1 MSGQE
6 IATRY
11 DASQVEQKW
20 YQAWEDAGCFQPGEA
35 DDRPVFSITIPPPN
49 VTGSL
54 HMGHALC
61 YGLQDMLAR
70 FKRLTGHRVLVLPG
84 QDHAGIAT
92 QSVVEKLLRSEGT
105 SGAQIGRENFL
116 ERAWQW
122 RRESGD
128 TILGQFRRL
137 GCSFDWT
144 RERFTLDDHYADAV
158 LQVFVDWFDRG
169 LIYRGLRVVNWDP
182 VLMTS
187 VSDIETE
194 RKVVKG
200 KLYRVR
206 YPFADGSGHVV
217 VATTRPETMLGD
229 VAVAVNPSDPRY
241 KDHVGKSLQLPLVG
255 REIPLIADHHPDPEF
270 GTGAVKVTPGHDA
283 DDFEIGQRH
292 SLETLIVLDDRA
304 RVVEGYE
311 PYSGLDRAEARK
323 RIVADLEEQGY
334 LEGEDAHEIALVVSS
349 RSGEATEPL
358 ASEQW
363 FVRQTELA
371 APAIQAVKSGQIR
384 FFPERYSGIYLEW
397 LENIRDWCVSRQLW
411 WGHQIPV
418 YYAEDGSI
426 VAATSWEEAEAKSG
440 KRIARQDTDVLDTWF
455 SSGLWPFATLGWPEE
470 TSDLQEFFPTSVLV
484 TSRDILYLWVAR
496 MAMASLDAT
505 GKIPFHQVYVYATVL
520 TEDGKRM
527 SKSLGTGVDP
537 MNVIQEKGA
546 DALRFTLFS
555 QTGENQDIRY
565 LERRTVDARN
575 FANKVWNASRFV
587 AQNLAGFDGAQPAE
601 LGEMDRWLLSRLA
614 LAVQEVRAAYEGYD
628 PQTACSALYR
638 FFWSDLCD
646 WYIEVSKGRLAGEA
660 TRHAP
665 QWVLETALR
674 AFLVMLHPIMPH
686 LTEEAGSL
694 MPRSQGMIANSSW
707 PEAQPAW
714 NDPQLEARVER
725 WLDAV
730 RTVRAMRAEMQV
742 TPGKRLPELY
752 FEGDLEGGES
762 VIGSQAWFDAVV
774 PGRPTGRFVSTTSFG
789 SDFHLLVGDLVDNEK
804 EAARLAKRLEALVD
818 EAEKL
823 EARLSKEDFVARA
836 KPEIVER
843 ERLALADR
851 KAEIEKVRTWLSVF
865 TR

>member
-6 IATRY
+6 ISTRY
-11 DASQVEQKW
+11 DASLVERKW
-20 YQAWEDAGCFQPGEA
+20 YSAWEEAGCFRPGEA
-35 DDRPVFSITIPPPN
+35 NGRPTYSITIPPPN

-105 SGAQIGRENFL
+105 SGAEIGREKFL

-128 TILGQFRRL
+128 TILSQFRRL
-137 GCSFDWT
+137 GCSFDWS
-144 RERFTLDDHYADAV
+144 RESFTLDDHYADAV

-182 VLMTS
+182 VLKTS

-206 YPFADGSGHVV
+206 YPFSDGSGHIV

-229 VAVAVNPSDPRY
+229 VAVAVNPSDARY
-241 KDHVGKSLQLPLVG
+241 SGKVGKTLTLPLVG
-255 REIPLIADHHPDPEF
+255 REIPLVADHHPDPEF

-292 SLETLIVLDDRA
+292 SLETLIVLDERA
-304 RVVEGYE
+304 RVVEGYGS
-311 PYSGLDRAEARK
+311 YSGLDRSEARK
-323 RIVADLEEQGY
+323 RIVTDLERQGF
-334 LEGEDAHEIALVVSS
+334 LEGEDPHEIALVVSS

-363 FVRQTELA
+363 FVRQAELA
-371 APAIQAVKSGQIR
+371 GPAIEAVRSGQIR
-384 FFPERYSGIYLEW
+384 FVPERFTNIYLDW

-411 WGHQIPV
+411 WGHQVPV
-418 YYAEDGSI
+418 YYAEDGSTI
-426 VAATSWEEAEAKSG
+426 AATSWEEAEAKSG
-440 KRIARQDTDVLDTWF
+440 KKIVRQDSDVLDTWF
-455 SSGLWPFATLGWPEE
+455 SSGLWPFATLGWPQQ
-470 TSDLQEFFPTSVLV
+470 TDDLSEFYPTSVLV
-484 TSRDILYLWVAR
+484 TARDIIYLWVAR
-496 MAMASLDAT
+496 MAMAALDKT
-505 GKIPFHQVYVYATVL
+505 GQVPFHEVYVYATVL

-537 MNVIQEKGA
+537 MQVIEEKGA

-565 LERRTVDARN
+565 SERRTVDARN

-587 AQNLAGFDGAQPAE
+587 MQSLDGFEGELTAE
-601 LGEMDRWLLSRLA
+601 LGEMDRWLLSRLTA
-614 LAVQEVRAAYEGYD
+614 TAREARAAFEGYD
-628 PQTACSALYR
+628 PQAACAALYR
-638 FFWSDLCD
+638 FFWSEMCD
-646 WYIEVSKGRLAGEA
+646 WYIEVSKGRLADESS
-660 TRHAP
+660 RNAP
-665 QWVLETALR
+665 QWILETSLR
-674 AFLVMLHPIMPH
+674 AFLTMLHPVMPH
-686 LTEEAGSL
+686 LTEEVNSL
-694 MPRSQGMIANSSW
+694 LPRSKGMVATSTW
-707 PEAQPAW
+707 PETPEEWLDEA
-714 NDPQLEARVER
+714 LETRVER

-730 RTVRAMRAEMQV
+730 RTVRAMRADMQV
-742 TPGKRLPELY
+742 TPGKRLPEIY
-752 FEGDLEGGES
+752 FEGDLDGGET
-762 VIGSQAWFDAVV
+762 VLASQAWFETAVQGK
-774 PGRPTGRFVSTTSFG
+774 PEGKFVSSTSSG
-789 SDFHLLVGDLVDNEK
+789 TDFHLLVGDLVNNEQ
-804 EAARLAKRLEALVD
+804 EAERLTKRLEALSQ
-818 EAEKL
+818 EARKL
-823 EARLSKEDFVARA
+823 EARLSQPDFAARA

-843 ERLALADR
+843 ERETLAER
-851 KAEIEKVRTWLSVF
+851 KAEIEKVRTWLEVF
-865 TR
+865 SS